1 MKTKEILAKI
11 PIEIDDFSK
20 LHVFFLALNQV
31 ILNNGKSLKIYN
43 KINNIQNDPYYA
55 MSFISLTNLDRS
67 SQTIYKNLKVY
78 HFF

>member
-31 ILNNGKSLKIYN
+31 ILNNGKSLVVSVGSGQILEEG
-43 KINNIQNDPYYA
+43 
-55 MSFISLTNLDRS
+55 F
-67 SQTIYKNLKVY
+67 V
-78 HFF
+78 